1 MKKIV
6 LVPDSFKG
14 TLSSSRAAEAMAKA
28 TRRAFPGAEI
38 VAIPVADGGE
48 GTVEA
53 FLEARGGHRVT
64 VEVKGP
70 RGNVIPAFYGIL
82 PDKTAVVEMAAAAGL
97 PLMEGNLDVGGATT
111 YGVGELMKAAVAKGA
126 KKLILGLGGSATNDG
141 GCGAAAALG
150 AKFFDGAGK
159 AFVPTGSTLGEISS
173 IDAAGLYEALKGVEV
188 VVMSDIDNP
197 LCGERGAAAV
207 FGPQKGASEA
217 QVKELDAGLAHLAK
231 IIKRDL
237 NKDVANLPGAG
248 AAGGM
253 GAGAAAF
260 FGGRLTRG
268 IDAVLDAVDFSA
280 ALRGA
285 DVVVT
290 GEGRFDEQS
299 LMGKVV
305 GGIAARTRAVRA
317 PLIVV
322 AGSLAKDIDFGA
334 AKRAGIDAAFSVT
347 PAPMSFAEAAR
358 DSFASLENAILN
370 IWRLW
375 SLAESGCGNLL
386 RR

>member
-1 MKKIV
+1 MKKII

-14 TLSSSRAAEAMAKA
+14 TLSSSQAAEAMAKA
-28 TRRAFPGAEI
+28 TRRVFPEAEI

-48 GTVEA
+48 GTVDA
-53 FLEARGGHRVT
+53 FLEALGGQRVT
-64 VEVKGP
+64 ADVKGP
-70 RGNVIPAFYGIL
+70 RGDVIASFYGAL

-97 PLMEGNLDVGGATT
+97 PLMEGKLDVAGATT
-111 YGVGELMKAAVAKGA
+111 YGVGQLMKAAIDNGA

-150 AKFFDGAGK
+150 AKFFDSAGK
-159 AFVPTGSTLGEISS
+159 TFVPTGATLKDISS
-173 IDAAGLYEALKGVEV
+173 IDATELVKTLAGVDV
-188 VVMSDIDNP
+188 VVMCDIDNP
-197 LCGERGAAAV
+197 LCGQRGAAAV
-207 FGPQKGASEA
+207 YGPQKGADGA
-217 QVKELDAGLAHLAK
+217 MVKELDAGLAHLAEM
-231 IIKRDL
+231 IRRDL
-237 NKDVANLPGAG
+237 GKDVARLPGAG

-268 IDAVLDAVDFSA
+268 IDAVLDAVNFSA
-280 ALRGA
+280 ALQGA

-305 GGIAARTRAVRA
+305 DGVAARTRAAKA
-317 PLIVV
+317 PLLVV
-322 AGSLAKDIDFGA
+322 AGSMANDIDFDA
-334 AKRAGIDAAFSVT
+334 VKQAGIDAAFSVT
-347 PAPMSFAEAAR
+347 PGPMSFEEAAR
-358 DSFASLENAILN
+358 DSFASLENAMLN

-375 SLAESGCGNLL
+375 SLAEKG
-386 RR
+386 R

>member
-1 MKKIV
+1 MKKII

-14 TLSSSRAAEAMAKA
+14 TLSSSQAAEAMAKA
-28 TRRAFPGAEI
+28 TRRVFPEAEI

-48 GTVEA
+48 GTVDA
-53 FLEARGGHRVT
+53 FLEALGGQRVT
-64 VEVKGP
+64 ADVKGP
-70 RGNVIPAFYGIL
+70 RGDVIASFYGAL

-97 PLMEGNLDVGGATT
+97 PLMEGKLDVAGATT
-111 YGVGELMKAAVAKGA
+111 YGVGQLMKAAIDNGA

-150 AKFFDGAGK
+150 AKFFDSAGK
-159 AFVPTGSTLGEISS
+159 TFVPTGATLKDISS
-173 IDAAGLYEALKGVEV
+173 IDATELVKTLAGVDV
-188 VVMSDIDNP
+188 VVMCDIDNP
-197 LCGERGAAAV
+197 LCGQRGAAAV
-207 FGPQKGASEA
+207 YGPQKGADGA
-217 QVKELDAGLAHLAK
+217 MVKELDAGLAHLAEM
-231 IIKRDL
+231 IRRDL
-237 NKDVANLPGAG
+237 GKDVARLPGAG

-268 IDAVLDAVDFSA
+268 IDAVLDAVNFSA
-280 ALRGA
+280 ALQGA

-305 GGIAARTRAVRA
+305 DGVAARTRAVKA
-317 PLIVV
+317 PLLVV
-322 AGSLAKDIDFGA
+322 AGSMANDIDFDA
-334 AKRAGIDAAFSVT
+334 VKQAGIDAAFSVT
-347 PAPMSFAEAAR
+347 PGPMSFEEAAR
-358 DSFASLENAILN
+358 DSFASLENAMLN

-375 SLAESGCGNLL
+375 SLAEKG
-386 RR
+386 R

>member
-53 FLEARGGHRVT
+53 FLEARGGHWVT
-64 VEVKGP
+64 VEVRGP
-70 RGNVIPAFYGIL
+70 RGNVIPSFYGIL
-82 PDKTAVVEMAAAAGL
+82 PDRTAVVEMAAAAGL
-97 PLMEGNLDVGGATT
+97 PLMEGRLDVGGATT

-126 KKLILGLGGSATNDG
+126 EKLILGLGGSATNDG

-159 AFVPTGSTLGEISS
+159 TFVPTGSTLGEISS
-173 IDAAGLYEALKGVEV
+173 IDAAGLNEALRGVEV

-207 FGPQKGASEA
+207 FGPQKGADEA

-237 NKDVANLPGAG
+237 NKDVADLPGAG

-305 GGIAARTRAVRA
+305 GGIAARTRAVNA

-358 DSFASLENAILN
+358 DSFASLENAMLN

-375 SLAESGCGNLL
+375 SLAESGRVNLL
-386 RR
+386 RY

>member
-1 MKKIV
+1 MRKIV
-6 LVPDSFKG
+6 IVPDSFKG

-53 FLEARGGHRVT
+53 FLEAKGGHRVT

-70 RGNVIPAFYGIL
+70 RGNAILAFYGIL
-82 PDKTAVVEMAAAAGL
+82 PDRTAVVEMAAAAGL

-159 AFVPTGSTLGEISS
+159 AFVPTGSTLREISA
-173 IDAAGLYEALKGVEV
+173 IDAAGLNKALEGVEV

-207 FGPQKGASEA
+207 FGPQKGADET
-217 QVKELDAGLAHLAK
+217 QVKELDAGLDHLAK

-237 NKDVANLPGAG
+237 NKDVADLPGAG

-268 IDAVLDAVDFSA
+268 IDAVLDAVDFSV
-280 ALRGA
+280 ALQGA

-305 GGIAARTRAVRA
+305 GGVAARTRAAGV

-322 AGSLAKDIDFGA
+322 AGSLAKNIDFDA
-334 AKRAGIDAAFSVT
+334 AKRAGVDAAFSVT

-358 DSFASLENAILN
+358 DSFASLENAMLN

-375 SLAESGCGNLL
+375 SLAESGRVNLL
-386 RR
+386 RH